1 MTIGNVFEHMPDV
14 LPEDDIVVTEEPH
27 EFTVLEY
34 DTGDSSTKHRYQLDK
49 APIKNV
55 RTITGTVDGNTYT
68 FQKNIDY
75 LVIDV
80 NQDGQP
86 DTIDFS
92 LGGVNPDDNTEF
104 YVTYVAESIVSR
116 YIASYEDEV
125 STTDDK
131 IDEVITSRQVD
142 NASGTDLD
150 RIGALFGELGRR
162 RGRPDGE
169 YRTFIKSIVQSFNG
183 RGTIPGLKFAI
194 AAGIGTDPENVVIDE
209 DFEEVGYTITIE
221 NTDSGFLTKA
231 INDLAQLAD
240 PSGVE
245 LLNPPILVSDA
256 KPVDIAKNQSQVTTD
271 VGLGGGTL
279 NLDGSKTLD
288 GSN

>member
-1 MTIGNVFEHMPDV
+1 MTIGNVFENMPDV
-14 LPEDDIVVTEEPH
+14 LPEGEIVVKDEVH

-34 DTGDSSTKHRYQLDK
+34 DTGDSSTKFRYQLNK
-49 APIKNV
+49 APIENV

-68 FQKNIDY
+68 FQQNVDY
-75 LVIDV
+75 IVIDA
-80 NQDGQP
+80 NQDGEP
-86 DTIDFS
+86 DTVDFS
-92 LGGVNPDDNTEF
+92 VGGVNPDDNTEF
-104 YVTYVAESIVSR
+104 YVTYVAESVVSR

-125 STTDDK
+125 STTNDK
-131 IDEVITSRQVD
+131 IDAVIASREVD
-142 NASGTDLD
+142 NATGDDLD

-162 RGRPDGE
+162 RGRPDAE
-169 YRTFIKSIVQSFNG
+169 YRAFLKSIVQSFKG

-194 AAGIGTDPENVVIDE
+194 AAGIGTDPENIIINE

-245 LLNPPILVSDA
+245 LLSPPVLVSDP
-256 KPVDIAKNQSQVTTD
+256 KPIDIAKNQSQVTTE

-279 NLDGSKTLD
+279 DLDGSKTL
-288 GSN
+288 GGPN